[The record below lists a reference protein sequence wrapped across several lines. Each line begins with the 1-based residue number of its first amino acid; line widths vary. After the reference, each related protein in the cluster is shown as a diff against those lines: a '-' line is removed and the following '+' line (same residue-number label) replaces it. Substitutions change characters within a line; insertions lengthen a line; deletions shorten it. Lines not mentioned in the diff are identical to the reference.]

1 MKIDFLRN
9 KVCISELCNARVAS
23 AAQVQRSCASRF
35 VCKLQL
41 AFKRWQHWAA
51 DDDNRI
57 TDRRRHTEMADTEL
71 NVDSIISRLL
81 EGIFIQD

>member
-1 MKIDFLRN
+1 ML
-9 KVCISELCNARVAS
+9 ELCNGRVA
-23 AAQVQRSCASRF
+23 AAEEVQQSCASQF
-35 VCKLQL
+35 VYKLLL
-41 AFKRWQHWAA
+41 AFKRWQYWAA

-81 EGIFIQD
+81 EGIFI